1 MRQHDA
7 HIIDDDGKEIGVI
20 HACEGVADEQITLEE
35 IKACTKYFG
44 TRIQQIWPGQEYN
57 MAFYLAMHKE
67 AAQRGG
73 KLDVSMLDT
82 IPIMSKWCT
91 REALT
96 YFFKEVNNV

>member
-1 MRQHDA
+1 M
-7 HIIDDDGKEIGVI
+7 I

-44 TRIQQIWPGQEYN
+44 TRIQQIWPGQEFN

-96 YFFKEVNNV
+96 YLFKEVNNV